1 MLRHRNQLPEWEHV
15 GPVADW
21 FEDGLNARA
30 DEFVRVRQHLHA
42 NPELSGQERET
53 TAFLSL
59 ELDST
64 DLQVRQCR
72 DGIGVIADLEVGSP
86 TETTPLIAIRAD
98 IDALPLPDKKRKRYS
113 SRHANVNHA
122 CGHDAHASIALGT
135 ARLFSILKSELAN
148 ISPEFAVR
156 LRFVFQPAEE
166 ICAGAAWM
174 VEQGALDGV
183 HAILGLHLEPQ
194 LRAGHVGI
202 RYGVM
207 TAYCDEVAIRIQ
219 GLGGHSARPYLTTDP
234 IAAMSQL
241 INLLYSSMPRAVDA
255 RDAAVFTLGSV
266 HGGKAPNIIPD
277 GVELAGTLRSTDA
290 ATRNTLKQRIRQCCR
305 TIGESTGNEVSVEF
319 SKPLIAVVN
328 DENITQVVQEAA
340 TQVVGEDNV
349 HIIQKPS
356 LGGEDF
362 ALYVNDVP
370 GCMFRLGCAGADE
383 WPPLHSPHFDIDES
397 CLTIGAGVFARSILL
412 LSQTL

>member
-1 MLRHRNQLPEWEHV
+1 MIN
-15 GPVADW
+15 
-21 FEDGLNARA
+21 
-30 DEFVRVRQHLHA
+30 
-42 NPELSGQERET
+42 
-53 TAFLSL
+53 
-59 ELDST
+59 
-64 DLQVRQCR
+64 
-72 DGIGVIADLEVGSP
+72 
-86 TETTPLIAIRAD
+86 
-98 IDALPLPDKKRKRYS
+98 Y
-113 SRHANVNHA
+113 
-122 CGHDAHASIALGT
+122 
-135 ARLFSILKSELAN
+135 
-148 ISPEFAVR
+148 
-156 LRFVFQPAEE
+156 
-166 ICAGAAWM
+166 
-174 VEQGALDGV
+174 
-183 HAILGLHLEPQ
+183 
-194 LRAGHVGI
+194 
-202 RYGVM
+202 
-207 TAYCDEVAIRIQ
+207 EVAIGIQ

-234 IAAMSQL
+234 IAAMAQL

-255 RDAAVFTLGSV
+255 RDAAVFTFGSV

-290 ATRNTLKQRIRQCCR
+290 NARTMLKQRIRQCCR

-328 DENITQVVQEAA
+328 DENITRVVQEAA

-397 CLTIGAGVFARSILL
+397 CLTIGAGVFARTILL

>member
-1 MLRHRNQLPEWEHV
+1 MLRTRKQEPDWEHV
-15 GPVADW
+15 EPVADW
-21 FEDGLNARA
+21 LDDGLSVRA

-53 TAFLSL
+53 TAFLSR

-64 DLQVRQCR
+64 SLHVRQCR
-72 DGIGVIADLEVGSP
+72 DGIGVIADLTVGAP
-86 TETTPLIAIRAD
+86 TEATPLIAVRAD
-98 IDALPLPDKKRKRYS
+98 IDALPLPDKKGKRYS
-113 SRHANVNHA
+113 SRRENVTHA

-135 ARLFSILKSELAN
+135 ARLFSILQAELADV
-148 ISPEFAVR
+148 SPEFAVR

-174 VEQGALDGV
+174 IEQGALEGV
-183 HAILGLHLEPQ
+183 DAILGLHMEPQ
-194 LRAGHVGI
+194 LRAGQVGI

-207 TAYCDEVAIRIQ
+207 TAYCDEVAVSIQ
-219 GLGGHSARPYLTTDP
+219 GQGGHSARPYLTTDP
-234 IAAMSQL
+234 IAAMAQL
-241 INLLYSSMPRAVDA
+241 INLLYSSMPRTVDA
-255 RDAAVFTLGSV
+255 RDAAVFTVGSV

-277 GVELAGTLRSTDA
+277 GVEFSGTLRTTDA
-290 ATRNTLKQRIRQCCR
+290 TARATLKKRIRQCCQ
-305 TIGESTGNEVSVEF
+305 TIAEATGNVITVDF
-319 SKPLIAVVN
+319 SKPLIACVN

-340 TQVVGEDNV
+340 TQIVGEDSI

-370 GCMFRLGCAGADE
+370 GCMFRLGCAGADD

-397 CLTIGAGVFARSILL
+397 CLTIGAGVFARSILI